1 MSNLNEQIELLEQ
14 SETERQQA
22 QRVKEYT
29 IEQLLYRVIGEAPRG
44 GLAETPKRVVKA
56 WAHWTSGYAL
66 DAKEILK
73 VFEDGAEG
81 CDEMV
86 VRKNIPIYSHCEHH
100 LAPIFGTCTIA
111 YIPDGKIVGLSKMD
125 RLADMFARRLQVQE
139 RMTNQ
144 IADAMME
151 HLQPKGVGVFINAR
165 HMCVESRGVQNQDS
179 ATVTQALRGVFKTQ
193 DATRNEFLA
202 LARS

>member
-1 MSNLNEQIELLEQ
+1 MSHEDQKQLELLSQ
-14 SETERQQA
+14 VDERNL
-22 QRVKEYT
+22 KENV
-29 IEQLLYRVIGEAPRG
+29 IRQLLHRVIGESQRG
-44 GLAETPKRVVKA
+44 GLEETPKRVVKA
-56 WAHWTSGYAL
+56 WAHWTSGYAMN
-66 DAKEILK
+66 AGEILK

-86 VRKNIPIYSHCEHH
+86 VRRNIPIYSHCEHH

-111 YIPDGKIVGLSKMD
+111 YIPNGKIVGLSKMD

-139 RMTNQ
+139 RMTTQ

-151 HLQPKGVGVFINAR
+151 HLNPKGVGVYINAR

-179 ATVTQALRGVFKTQ
+179 STITQALRGVFKENQ
-193 DATRNEFLA
+193 ATREEFLA